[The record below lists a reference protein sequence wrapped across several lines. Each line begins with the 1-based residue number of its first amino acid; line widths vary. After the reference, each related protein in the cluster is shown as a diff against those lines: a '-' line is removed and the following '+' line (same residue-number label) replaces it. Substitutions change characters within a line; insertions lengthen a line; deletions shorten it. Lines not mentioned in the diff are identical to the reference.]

1 MEEMI
6 EIPIEEY
13 KELKMQANVDVALLK
28 QLVESFKDI
37 KCGKVRRVK

>member
-13 KELKMQANVDVALLK
+13 KELKMQANVIIVLLPYN
-28 QLVESFKDI
+28 
-37 KCGKVRRVK
+37 